1 MPISSLSNA
10 IAFTLINLTQAKKKS
25 IESMLAKKSQEK
37 DKKRALTKKKFNTIC
52 LQKISASNKEI
63 KAFDNSVL
71 SKTSKTSQRGWNFT
85 FFLTV
90 ELIRSGK
97 QQVTVTS
104 NAVENTL
111 SKMMRFVS
119 WIKWSKNW
127 VSDFVFGSASSQ
139 LVQICNKNKLLIIT

>member
-1 MPISSLSNA
+1 MKKAKEAEHKQQIKLDKNHQKAQEQAHLNNIRRLAIDNRQNIGAFKDSFSDPTLMPISSLSNA

-71 SKTSKTSQRGWNFT
+71 SKTSKTSQRG
-85 FFLTV
+85 
-90 ELIRSGK
+90 
-97 QQVTVTS
+97 
-104 NAVENTL
+104 
-111 SKMMRFVS
+111 
-119 WIKWSKNW
+119 
-127 VSDFVFGSASSQ
+127 
-139 LVQICNKNKLLIIT
+139 